1 MAEENQNKSY
11 ETTSEVEIKDCG
23 VFDFF
28 GNKKEEEKPQE
39 VNVHGEPV
47 YKVEEK
53 KEEGHGEEKKQS
65 LLEKIH
71 RSNSSSSSS
80 SDEEEIGEDGE
91 KKKKKK
97 EKKGLKEKIKEKIT
111 HDDDKEEKKHED
123 TTVPVE
129 KIEVDPEHQKG
140 FLEKIKDKLP
150 GQHKKTD
157 EVAVPPASSTVYGD
171 AHTETDAAVAH
182 EGEAK
187 EKKGLLE
194 KIKEKIPGYH
204 PKSGEEKEKEKESGA
219 Y

>member
-1 MAEENQNKSY
+1 MQARE
-11 ETTSEVEIKDCG
+11 
-23 VFDFF
+23 
-28 GNKKEEEKPQE
+28 KKEEEKPQE
-39 VNVHGEPV
+39 VNVYGEHV
-47 YKVEEK
+47 SKVEEK
-53 KEEGHGEEKKQS
+53 KEEEHGEEKKHS
-65 LLEKIH
+65 LLEKLH
-71 RSNSSSSSS
+71 RSDSSSSSS

-91 KKKKKK
+91 KRKKKK

-129 KIEVDPEHQKG
+129 KVEVDPEHQKG
-140 FLEKIKDKLP
+140 FLDKIKEKLP

-157 EVAVPPASSTVYGD
+157 EVAVPPASSTVYGG
-171 AHTETDAAVAH
+171 AHTETDAGVAHH

-204 PKSGEEKEKEKESGA
+204 PKTGEEKEKEKESGA